1 MPPIVGFQTYLS
13 NAQRLISQDEQP
25 PKKGE
30 VRLADRTL
38 GLNGHTITALPAN
51 GHSADI
57 DRGRRDFIESFV
69 EQFGEECRSLVES
82 ALLGKHAKPLTA
94 RMIVA
99 LNEQALALKPSD
111 LSASL
116 SDLLRRAAQQDAGG
130 VTYEQFQALVQA
142 RPELRASLEPLN
154 AMRKQA
160 EEALARLGAFT
171 GAEIAAA
178 FRPGA
183 ASSKAEQ
190 ELNET
195 IRVLV
200 RTATNKLV
208 DFADGLRRIYNQH
221 GDPTGA
227 LFSMITRCDN
237 RAMEVERMVVE
248 LSQLDAASDD
258 SRLSMYAAE
267 LLPKLALQMHGTG
280 QALDLLRMSLQPLA
294 DRFDSIRAEA
304 SRGGNIG
311 LQDVAFLLR
320 EISVARAALDDAAR
334 NGIKIPEGDVVR
346 PDPGLFKAIDAL
358 LDKLQADVHKF
369 TVDAL
374 EERAK
379 NWVNGVVPTFSA
391 TKLFTVYR
399 EVVKDVADD
408 AEEME
413 IFLQKMEA
421 FRLSALAWTRAM
433 SNVAAMTTLN
443 ASYMQLE
450 ACMKTF
456 RLASSLVSLLLAKKR
471 PKAVKNE
478 SRSERTEELKEK
490 VAALR
495 ERFQKL
501 GEVRLHELEEAAAED
516 RLELEKVQHLLES
529 HPGVLDE
536 AVHIQRLYDL
546 LVGRREEREEE
557 READGSGV

>member
-190 ELNET
+190 EL
-195 IRVLV
+195 
-200 RTATNKLV
+200 
-208 DFADGLRRIYNQH
+208 ADGLRRIFNRH
-221 GDPTGA
+221 GDPSGA

-320 EISVARAALDDAAR
+320 EISVARAALDDA
-334 NGIKIPEGDVVR
+334 
-346 PDPGLFKAIDAL
+346 AL